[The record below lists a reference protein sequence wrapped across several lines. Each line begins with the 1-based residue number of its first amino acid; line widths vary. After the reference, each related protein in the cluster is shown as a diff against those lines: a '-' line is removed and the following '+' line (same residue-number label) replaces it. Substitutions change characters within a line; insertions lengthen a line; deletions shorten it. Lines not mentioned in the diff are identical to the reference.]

1 MRIVASV
8 TPNKTKFGPLLFP
21 GNLELACEY
30 LQEAEYDGIEL
41 SLLDSTSPVEIG
53 RVEELLRRTSLS
65 LVSIATGQSYLEDG
79 FSLFTGDEV
88 LRAKC
93 VGRLKNHIDY
103 ARQFGSAVIV
113 GGIRG
118 KIDRIEFI
126 DEYRTLGERSLVEV
140 CAYAE
145 AKGVTILLEPVN
157 RYETNVLNT
166 VQDAY
171 ELIKRHGLEDMAR
184 ILPDTFH
191 MNIEEVDMV
200 STVETYADSIGA
212 LHCADSNRL
221 AIGMGH
227 TDLAPVI
234 AKLNADRLLYLGV
247 EVLPLPTSEEA
258 ATVAMKTIRDAL
270 RSM

>member
-1 MRIVASV
+1 MKIIASV

-21 GNLELACEY
+21 GNLERACEF
-30 LQEAEYDGIEL
+30 LKETGYDGIEL
-41 SLLDSTSPVEIG
+41 SLRDSSNPKEVG
-53 RVEELLRRTSLS
+53 RVEELLRRSSLF
-65 LVSIATGQSYLEDG
+65 LVSIATGQSYIEDG

-93 VGRLKNHIDY
+93 VARLHNHIDF
-103 ARQFGSAVIV
+103 ASQFGAAVII

-126 DEYRTLGERSLVEV
+126 DEYRTLGERAIVEIS
-140 CAYAE
+140 AYAQ
-145 AKGVTILLEPVN
+145 ARGVTILLEPVN

-171 ELIKRHGLEDMAR
+171 DLIKRYGLQGIVR

-191 MNIEEVDMV
+191 MNIEEADMV
-200 STVETYADSIGA
+200 STVETFAGSIGA

-227 TDLAPVI
+227 IDIAPIVT
-234 AKLNADRLLYLGV
+234 KLDATEILYLGV

-258 ATVAMKTIRDAL
+258 ATLAIKTIKDIL
-270 RSM
+270 KGK